1 MRIREITLQEIRMKL
16 VAPFETSM
24 ERTEARRI
32 LLVQV
37 NVDGV
42 TGWAECVAG
51 ESPYYSPEMIDTA
64 WFIFRDFLWPLIK
77 GKEFA
82 TANDVWDLLKRVR
95 GHNMAKAGL
104 EAAVWD
110 AEAKQKGVPLAKL
123 LGGTREEIA
132 SGVSVGIKDSLDELV
147 ATVHKELAAG
157 YQRIKIKIKP
167 GKDLEPVRRLR
178 EEFPRIKLMVD
189 ANSAYT
195 MQDFPLLKQLDGFYL
210 MMIEQPLGWD
220 DLYSHIELQKRLQT
234 PICLDECVHTEEQ
247 ARAGVELGACKI
259 INMKLGRVGGF
270 TMARHIHDLCQRH
283 GIPVWCGGMLESGI
297 GRAHN
302 VALATLPNFSLP
314 GDVTASKRY
323 WAEDIIAPEVT
334 VSPQGTIRVP
344 TRPGIGFEPRLDLI
358 EKLTVRKERLV

>member
-1 MRIREITLQEIRMKL
+1 MKL

-24 ERTEARRI
+24 DRLEVRRI
-32 LLVQV
+32 LLLEA
-37 NVDGV
+37 NIDGV
-42 TGWAECVAG
+42 TGWGECVAA
-51 ESPYYSPEMIDTA
+51 EAPFYSPEYADTA
-64 WFIFRDFLWPLIK
+64 WPVLRDFLWPMVK
-77 GKEFA
+77 AQKFDSARE
-82 TANDVWDLLKRVR
+82 VWGLLKRVR
-95 GHNMAKAGL
+95 GHNMAKACL
-104 EAAVWD
+104 EAAAWD
-110 AEAKQKGVPLAKL
+110 AEAKQKGIPLAKL

-132 SGVSVGIKDSLDELV
+132 SGVSVGIKDSVDELV
-147 ATVHKELAAG
+147 ATVTKELSAG

-167 GKDLEPVRRLR
+167 GRDLEQVQRLR
-178 EEFPRIKLMVD
+178 QEFPRIKLMVD

-195 MQDFPLLKQLDGFYL
+195 LEDFPLLKQLDGFYL
-210 MMIEQPLGWD
+210 MMMEQPLGWD
-220 DLYSHIELQKRLQT
+220 DLYGHIELQKRLET

-247 ARAGVELGACKI
+247 ARAAVELGACKI
-259 INMKLGRVGGF
+259 INIKLGRVGGF
-270 TMARHIHDLCQRH
+270 AMARRIHDLCQQH

-344 TRPGIGFEPRLDLI
+344 TRPGIGFEPRRDLI